1 MARQIVAVLL
11 FLSVLACQRP
21 DARVSTASMLTQRY
35 SRSRFEKWDVRA
47 SAAGRDCRVLLVRTS
62 IILDDSMV
70 EAMHYGA
77 GAYAVDGRGM
87 QHFSREG
94 AFHDVV
100 YRDRTDRVWIYGQ
113 LGEDE
118 ARSIAEC
125 H

>member
-1 MARQIVAVLL
+1 MARQIILVLG

-21 DARVSTASMLTQRY
+21 DTHVSTASMLTQRY
-35 SRSRFEKWDVRA
+35 SRSKFEKWNVHA
-47 SAAGRDCRVLLVRTS
+47 SAAGRDCRVLLVETS

-94 AFHDVV
+94 SFHGVV
-100 YRDRTDRVWIYGQ
+100 YRDQTDRVWTYGDLRQ
-113 LGEDE
+113 EE
-118 ARSIAEC
+118 PRSITTC